1 METRY
6 FERAYCGWVSSQKRL
21 LAEGG
26 SLVCQ
31 SWVIRTKVGS
41 ALPCSSDGSRVV
53 QGYERQE
60 DGIHL
65 PFLG

>member
-26 SLVCQ
+26 SLVCR

-53 QGYERQE
+53 QG
-60 DGIHL
+60 
-65 PFLG
+65 